1 VPQPKL
7 LLEGKY
13 EILGKIRD
21 GGMGTI
27 YKVRHRLLD
36 EVRVIKVL
44 QPHIVADAEMKQRF
58 AEEARTATRLKHPN
72 ICTIHDFAIDDDG
85 TAYLVMEYIDGV
97 NLSEMLKSTG
107 RPALSLALEITH
119 QALLALGYLHRKDV
133 VHRDIAPDNLMLTHD
148 EQGRPLVKLIDLGIA
163 KSKGR
168 TLELTATG
176 VFLGKLKYASPE
188 QYGTLSPEE
197 KIDGRSD
204 LYGMGVVLY
213 EMVTG
218 ERPFSGESA
227 PELLKAHLF
236 APPLPFEE
244 SDPEGKVPPE
254 LRAAI
259 LKALEKKREDRFVS
273 ADEFD
278 REILSLANRFIRQDD
293 LENTVAMISTIRR
306 TGQISVDSVTPS
318 AQDRVNRQFGA
329 QATPR
334 PSEPDLA
341 VLREGSSKAV
351 RPTAGQSAAEKE
363 ATVASS
369 RETRPAAVRPAPS
382 AARRAAV
389 WAAVG
394 AFAVLAALF
403 LWQRRAP
410 RPVSPPLDRAAA
422 TPASAPASSQAL
434 PTAASAAAA
443 PTPEAEPTPAP
454 AEAEAT
460 AVPEDPNRLR
470 QPAEAARAAALRSR
484 QSAQAARAP
493 DLAPALFDRAARRQK
508 EAERLLREQDFQA
521 SQTAFEEAA
530 SDFRA
535 SETWARSHP
544 RERPSPVES
553 VAAIQAPAAAPP
565 SPLPQ
570 PTQRA
575 EPTHP
580 AALPTAE
587 VAKAP
592 AASPSEP
599 PRAVSDSDRIRE
611 LLHNYEHAQN
621 TLDVDLYAKIY
632 PGLAGA
638 QRENLERAWK
648 GLAKQQ
654 VELEIHQ
661 IEVKGAHAIV
671 RATHKL
677 VATPRIGSEQRD
689 SRERVFD
696 LEKRG
701 DSWVIARIE

>member
-1 VPQPKL
+1 MPQPKL
-7 LLEGKY
+7 LLQGKY
-13 EILGKIRD
+13 EILGKIRE

-72 ICTIHDFAIDDDG
+72 ICTIHDFAIDEDG

-107 RPALSLALEITH
+107 RPGLSLALEITH

-236 APPLPFEE
+236 AAPLPFEK

-254 LRAAI
+254 LRTAI
-259 LKALEKKREDRFVS
+259 LKALEKKREDRFAT

-306 TGQISVDSVTPS
+306 TGPLLVDSVTPS

-334 PSEPDLA
+334 PSEPALA
-341 VLREGSSKAV
+341 LLREGSSKAI
-351 RPTAGQSAAEKE
+351 RPGAPQSAHEEE
-363 ATVASS
+363 ATVAST
-369 RETRPAAVRPAPS
+369 RETRPAARRPASS
-382 AARRAAV
+382 AARRAAMWV
-389 WAAVG
+389 AVG
-394 AFAVLAALF
+394 ALAVLAGLF
-403 LWQRRAP
+403 IWQRRGP
-410 RPVSPPLDRAAA
+410 RPEPQPIGRDAA
-422 TPASAPASSQAL
+422 TPGSSQAL
-434 PTAASAAAA
+434 PTAAPAAAVS
-443 PTPEAEPTPAP
+443 TPEPTPAP
-454 AEAEAT
+454 APTEAEPT
-460 AVPEDPNRLR
+460 SVPENPDRFR

-484 QSAQAARAP
+484 QSAQAARAT
-493 DLAPALFDRAARRQK
+493 DLAPALFDRAARRLR
-508 EAERLLREQDFQA
+508 EAESLLRAKDFLA
-521 SQTAFEEAA
+521 ARTAFEAA
-530 SDFRA
+530 AADFGA

-544 RERPSPVES
+544 EERPSPVER
-553 VAAIQAPAAAPP
+553 VAALPAPTVAPP

-570 PTQRA
+570 PTPRPQ
-575 EPTHP
+575 PTHP
-580 AALPTAE
+580 AP
-587 VAKAP
+587 AP
-592 AASPSEP
+592 AADAPRAAAAAPSEP
-599 PRAVSDSDRIRE
+599 ARPVSEQDHIRE
-611 LLHNYEHAQN
+611 LLRSYERAQN
-621 TLDVDLYAKIY
+621 TLDIDLYARIS
-632 PGLAGA
+632 PGLTGE

-648 GLAKQQ
+648 GLAKQE

-661 IEVKGAHAIV
+661 IEVKGSHASV
-671 RATHKL
+671 RATQKL
-677 VATPRIGSEQRD
+677 VATPRIGSEQHD

-701 DSWVIARIE
+701 DSWMIVRIE